1 MPVETV
7 EECLV
12 VAIGSYEEEGGV
24 LYNRRRKVEVSRVV
38 VDNSLLGIT
47 GEVLSEPKL

>member
-12 VAIGSYEEEGGV
+12 VAIGSYEEGGV
-24 LYNRRRKVEVSRVV
+24 LYNRRRKVEVS
-38 VDNSLLGIT
+38 
-47 GEVLSEPKL
+47 